1 MADLTQVEKINLL
14 LKMAFGV
21 QGLSN
26 TDDANGLRWFNEK
39 FSWQPFVLNK
49 EVYASDVPF
58 ASTIVEADAAV
69 AAYPTLIEKRD
80 IVLSPVNGANG
91 RAWIA
96 YKTLNDPV
104 SGVYA
109 DWLLPQIFGT
119 GYAMR
124 LFKDNGSGGIGTEI
138 TTTEGAWIPAYKLGA
153 VILAA
158 GYTASDLGWTTNLHA
173 RVYRY
178 VGGKG
183 MTGSNAHVSL
193 DNAYDEGRTISADE
207 GPVVINAASN
217 YAPLQIT
224 PIAYTPSASLAD
236 GQLCN
241 RAGILYV
248 YDETR
253 VKWVSVDKP
262 TPVFS
267 TQKGD
272 GNYLTA
278 GYFSDANSGYVALK
292 DGVIVG
298 VTASGG
304 SGNLTKSFSVRKN
317 SDPTDI
323 LTFSLTAGKYYSD
336 TANVNFSAGDVLQ
349 VYCSADGA
357 AVNAPLVQL
366 IVAWRL

>member
-1 MADLTQVEKINLL
+1 MADFTQVEKINLL

-49 EVYASDVPF
+49 EVYASEVPF
-58 ASTIVEADAAV
+58 AATATEADSAV
-69 AAYPTLIEKRD
+69 SANPTILEKRD
-80 IVLSPVNGANG
+80 ITLSPVNGTNG

-96 YKTLNDPV
+96 YKVLNDPA
-104 SGVYA
+104 SGIYN
-109 DWLLPQIFGT
+109 DWLLPQVFGT

-153 VILAA
+153 IVLAA
-158 GYTASDLGWTTNLHA
+158 GYTAADLGWTTNLHA

-178 VGGKG
+178 IGGKG
-183 MTGSNAHVSL
+183 MGGANAHVSL
-193 DNAYDEGRTISADE
+193 DNAYDEGRTISVDA
-207 GPVVINAASN
+207 GPVELNASAN
-217 YAPLQIT
+217 YAPIQIT
-224 PIAYTPSASLAD
+224 PIAYTPSAGLAN
-236 GQLCN
+236 GQICN
-241 RAGILYV
+241 RAGVLYV

-253 VKWVSVDKP
+253 TKWVSVEKP
-262 TPVFS
+262 TSIFS

-272 GNYLTA
+272 GNYLMA
-278 GYFSDANSGYVALK
+278 GYFSDVGSGYTALK

-298 VTASGG
+298 ITASGG
-304 SGNLTKSFSVRKN
+304 SGNLTKGFSVRKN
-317 SDPTDI
+317 GSPADI
-323 LTFSLTAGKYYSD
+323 FSFNLVAGKYYND
-336 TANVNFSAGDVLQ
+336 TVNVNIVAGDVLQ

-357 AVNAPLVQL
+357 AVNAPMVQL